1 MILADTSIWVDHLR
15 AGSKSLTSAL
25 LDTDIM
31 IHPYVIGEL
40 ALGNLNNR
48 NALLSYLSELP
59 QTTVTTFSETLYFI
73 EQNKLMAKGIGWVD
87 ASLLAAT
94 ALTPHSQ
101 IWTRDRRLARAA
113 GELNLRFQTHP

>member
-15 AGSKSLTSAL
+15 VGSKSLTSAL
-25 LDTDIM
+25 LDADIM

-40 ALGNLNNR
+40 ALGNLKNR

-59 QTTVTTFSETLYFI
+59 QATVTTFSETLYFI
-73 EQNKLMAKGIGWVD
+73 EQNQLMTKGIGWVD

-94 ALTPHSQ
+94 ALTPHSH
-101 IWTRDRRLARAA
+101 IWTRDRSLARAA
-113 GELNLRFQTHP
+113 GELNLRFQTHN

>member
-25 LDTDIM
+25 LDADIM

-40 ALGNLNNR
+40 ALGNLKNR

-59 QTTVTTFSETLYFI
+59 QATVTTFSETLYFI
-73 EQNKLMAKGIGWVD
+73 EQNQLMAKGIDWVD

-101 IWTRDRRLARAA
+101 IWTRDRRLAHAA
-113 GELNLRFQTHP
+113 GELNLRF